1 MGIDPR
7 PFDPKTYVEEDV
19 YVTDESGTKKKI
31 RLEDNIVRWRTVK
44 NADGT
49 TSVSETFFM
58 QQCSI
63 MKSFGVIVSYK
74 LMFTLPYFQILSP

>member
-44 NADGT
+44 NADGSA
-49 TSVSETFFM
+49 SVSSLYFM
-58 QQCSI
+58 
-63 MKSFGVIVSYK
+63 
-74 LMFTLPYFQILSP
+74 